1 LPKWV
6 GNGKKGMKTVIP
18 TSDIKDVSMFI
29 LNRAKLENE
38 NGSVEDLTKEVYQK
52 YKAIRKTL
60 LNEIDKDRPKVTPV
74 VR

>member
-1 LPKWV
+1 
-6 GNGKKGMKTVIP
+6 MKTVIP